1 METTW
6 NFCTF
11 GVMMQTLAYFLVLRK
26 IKTSGWV
33 YDHLVLPVSKLSYG
47 MYLMHM
53 FVLVPV
59 FAWVSSWGVA
69 TPIVIFVSA
78 AITYVICVVAARIL
92 AFLPK
97 SKYIVG

>member
-11 GVMMQTLAYFLVLRK
+11 GVMMQTVAYFLVLKK
-26 IKTSGWV
+26 ITASGWFYTHIV
-33 YDHLVLPVSKLSYG
+33 QPVSKLSYG

-53 FVLVPV
+53 FALVPV
-59 FAWVSSWGVA
+59 FAMVSSWNLP
-69 TPIVIFVSA
+69 TPLVMIVSA
-78 AITYVICVVAARIL
+78 LITFVACAVVTRLLVFI
-92 AFLPK
+92 PR